1 MRCID
6 AALVV
11 VIVITAVEA
20 NDARGGVI
28 RLDNSSGA
36 LGERLDGIAVT
47 DLGTPSAGPY
57 LVPGFPSLSVLVA
70 DLGGAGVSF
79 SANSTLAGMG
89 VNSVGRD
96 EPARFDSLFDEE
108 ISLSFS
114 NRVVVHQLDFRHF
127 GQGEIFE
134 FAGAFIQN
142 EDLSDGRTDVFDFVT
157 PWTIEAATPFT
168 MRATVGSIGI
178 EAITLELAD
187 QEPVLP
193 NAAVPEPSTLVM
205 FATLGLSCLGLRRR
219 GEPARTRPTKRGI
232 RNRNPKI
239 EIQRFSAALRKCGCH
254 RIDDPSGRRL
264 PIVF

>member
-20 NDARGGVI
+20 NDACGGVI
-28 RLDNSSGA
+28 RLDNSPGGLGA
-36 LGERLDGIAVT
+36 RLDGIAVT
-47 DLGTPSAGPY
+47 DLGTPSAGPF
-57 LVPGFPSLSVLVA
+57 LVPGFQSLSVLVT
-70 DLGGAGVSF
+70 DLGGRGFSV
-79 SANSTLAGMG
+79 SANATLAGMG

-96 EPARFDSLFDEE
+96 ETARFDSLFDEE

-114 NRVVVHQLDFRHF
+114 KRVVVHQLDFRHF
-127 GQGEIFE
+127 GQGEVFE

-142 EDLSDGRTDVFDFVT
+142 EDLSDGRTDVFEFVT
-157 PWTIEAATPFT
+157 PWIIEAATPFT

-178 EAITLELAD
+178 EAINLELAD
-187 QEPVLP
+187 QDPVPP

-205 FATLGLSCLGLRRR
+205 FATLGLSCFGLRRR
-219 GEPARTRPTKRGI
+219 DDPVKTRPTKRGI
-232 RNRNPKI
+232 RNRNPNN
-239 EIQRFSAALRKCGCH
+239 EIQRFSASLRKYGRC
-254 RIDDPSGRRL
+254 RIDDSSGRRL